1 MSDASASAPITVER
15 QGSAVVAR
23 LGLRT
28 PTESEMALLSQKVD
42 QAAKEAGVTLVAVD
56 LTGVEMLPSLGLGA
70 LVQIANKCKARHQ
83 SLKLATCGPKL
94 RQVLA
99 VTRLD
104 RFFDIIDK
112 FEPGME

>member
-1 MSDASASAPITVER
+1 MSDTPTSELITVER
-15 QGSAVVAR
+15 QGNAVVAR
-23 LGLRT
+23 ITVKT
-28 PTESEMALLSQKVD
+28 PTDVDMTALGQKVD
-42 QAAKEAGVTLVAVD
+42 HAAKEPGVSTVAID

-70 LVQIANKCKARHQ
+70 LVQMANKCKARQ
-83 SLKLATCGPKL
+83 QKLKLASCSPQL
-94 RQVLA
+94 RQTFA